1 MSSGWR
7 GPPHPCTIQIQ
18 LILRVTAYPEV
29 AKWKDN
35 LPVLTSVVMVSM
47 IKAALFI
54 PPKNI
59 PKLFFLYDGEVVRI
73 VTYND
78 DIVVHVG
85 LLEYEGEKL
94 RSFKRFGEGYGP
106 YYVYSEMVF
115 HYRGNRIVRLGRRLP
130 CNREGFPGELG
141 WTLPGVY
148 FSL

>member
-1 MSSGWR
+1 MYHPDPTYFARNGLSRGRKVEGQPPGTDFCCYGFDDKGRLVHSSEKY
-7 GPPHPCTIQIQ
+7 TQT
-18 LILRVTAYPEV
+18 L
-29 AKWKDN
+29 
-35 LPVLTSVVMVSM
+35 
-47 IKAALFI
+47 
-54 PPKNI
+54 
-59 PKLFFLYDGEVVRI
+59 FLYDGEVVRI